1 MKALNYV
8 LIIFFLTIA
17 NLIASGQCTN
27 CSGGTVTIPKN
38 ASGLGTNPTS
48 TGNSSLA
55 GGHTSTASGDYS
67 IAFGYQSKA
76 TGSNANAFGAMV
88 EANHTNSTVIGRH
101 LKTMASET
109 FILGTGIGP
118 NQYLVNSTPSSL
130 MVGFN
135 SQYPTFF
142 VGPSALNKTGKVAIG
157 NMTNPSSKLH
167 IYSDEHEAAEIN
179 LEHRSTGSR
188 QYAQVLLGTHS
199 IRAGNAENMVFTP
212 AKGRNFAFVT
222 GNVGINTTAPTQAL
236 DVDGN
241 IRLRN
246 NAIIGTWSN
255 NSLSFNTNSTAR
267 MVILPNGDVGIGT
280 PLPDT
285 KLHVDGDITVSG
297 LANEK
302 SDQIVASDRNG
313 KLLLV
318 PANAM
323 GDNLGN
329 HIATQNL
336 SLGEY
341 GLTYNLNNEAG
352 LKLTKTNDVL
362 IAKNLAVNENIA
374 VRGGLYGY
382 ATASS
387 ENWNKLQI
395 FGSTLPDAAKIE
407 VCDGSGDDWR
417 SIKFITQG
425 KTADYQFSIDSKM
438 AMRIRANK
446 VEMGSDANPTALNV
460 YGIINAREVKVSL
473 GAWSDYV
480 FEPGYKLRTL
490 PDVEKFILA
499 HGHLPE
505 IPSASTV
512 IENGVNLGEMDAMLL
527 KKIEELTLYMIEL
540 QKNNTLMEDELRSL
554 KNKLTL
560 IQNQI
565 P

>member
-1 MKALNYV
+1 MDQTITLERETTSINKLNMKSKVKKSA
-8 LIIFFLTIA
+8 FFLAILVFLA
-17 NLIASGQCTN
+17 NYSYGQLNGFVLTPSGTTN
-27 CSGGTVTIPKN
+27 NFMKYVPMIQPYNGTNYITAFLTLSAYQVQMGSNYDPGMPVQKLQMQGGNILLCKTFNSVSTPDF
-38 ASGLGTNPTS
+38 NPTS
-48 TGNSSLA
+48 KNGAILFSDVVTNTYKHGKWGIEYDNQYSTGGLNFFNPVSQLTSSRINFNLFIRN
-55 GGHTSTASGDYS
+55 D
-67 IAFGYQSKA
+67 GYV
-76 TGSNANAFGAMV
+76 GV
-88 EANHTNSTVIGRH
+88 
-101 LKTMASET
+101 
-109 FILGTGIGP
+109 GTGIP
-118 NQYLVNSTPSSL
+118 Q
-130 MVGFN
+130 
-135 SQYPTFF
+135 
-142 VGPSALNKTGKVAIG
+142 A
-157 NMTNPSSKLH
+157 KLH
-167 IYSDEHEAAEIN
+167 VE
-179 LEHRSTGSR
+179 
-188 QYAQVLLGTHS
+188 
-199 IRAGNAENMVFTP
+199 GNSFFRDQMV
-212 AKGRNFAFVT
+212 
-222 GNVGINTTAPTQAL
+222 
-236 DVDGN
+236 
-241 IRLRN
+241 
-246 NAIIGTWSN
+246 
-255 NSLSFNTNSTAR
+255 
-267 MVILPNGDVGIGT
+267 IGT
-280 PLPDT
+280 PSLPARLD
-285 KLHVDGDITVSG
+285 LFGAISVSSLQSLKG
-297 LANEK
+297 YRL
-302 SDQIVASDRNG
+302 VAADENG
-313 KLLLV
+313 RLMAIEDSEV
-318 PANAM
+318 P

-540 QKNNTLMEDELRSL
+540 QKNNSLLEDELKSL